1 MPSPAVFRRRRQVF
15 FGAASAMLLA
25 VIFAV
30 TTLVA
35 PLPAAAVTLLDA
47 PALTQLAAA
56 VTLPGYGESAIAA
69 EGYGTL
75 ATDGPQ
81 EQVPIASI
89 TKVITALVIL
99 EAKPLADAADPGPTI
114 TFTQTD
120 VQILQQTQAELG
132 SFEVVTDGMQLT
144 QKQALTVMLMVSA
157 NNYAVSLATWA
168 YGSFDA
174 YLHAANAWL
183 AAQGLTGTV
192 VDDASGIS
200 SGSRSTPAD
209 MLTIGSLVMAS
220 PSLAEIVG
228 TQTADIPEVG
238 AIRNGNQLLGT
249 EGVNG
254 IKTGTTLD
262 AGATLLYSA
271 ALQVGSQSVH
281 VIGVTLGAETH
292 AQLRDSVT
300 ALLAS
305 VRASFHEI
313 TVTTAGETFGSATT
327 AWGVS
332 ADIAAGQSITRV
344 VFGDTPITITPVVSR
359 VGSGG
364 AGTAIGT
371 LEITIGA
378 ESLTIPLN
386 LTAALDDPGPGW
398 RLTHAGE
405 LF

>member
-1 MPSPAVFRRRRQVF
+1 MTSPAVFRRRRQVV
-15 FGAASAMLLA
+15 FGTASAMLLA

-35 PLPAAAVTLLDA
+35 PLPVAAVTLLDA
-47 PALTQLAAA
+47 PALTQPAAA
-56 VTLPGYGESAIAA
+56 LTLPGYGESAIAA
-69 EGYGTL
+69 AGFGTL

-99 EAKPLADAADPGPTI
+99 DAKPLANAADPGPTI

-132 SFEVVTDGMQLT
+132 SFEVVTNGMQLT

-168 YGSFDA
+168 YGSFDS
-174 YLHAANAWL
+174 YLVAANTWL
-183 AAQGLTGTV
+183 ATRGLTGTV

-209 MLTIGSLVMAS
+209 MLAIGSLVMAS

-238 AIRNGNQLLGT
+238 AIHNSNQLLGT

-271 ALQVGSQSVH
+271 VLQVGSQSVR

-292 AQLRDSVT
+292 TQLRESVT
-300 ALLAS
+300 ALLVS
-305 VRASFHEI
+305 VRASFHEV
-313 TVTTAGETFGSATT
+313 TVTTDGQTFGSAVT
-327 AWGVS
+327 AWGAS
-332 ADIAAGQSITRV
+332 ADIASQESLTRV
-344 VFGDTPITITPVVSR
+344 VFGDTPIIVTPVVSR
-359 VGSGG
+359 VGSGEI
-364 AGTAIGT
+364 GTVVGT
-371 LEITIGA
+371 LEITVGT
-378 ESLTIPLN
+378 ESLSIPLD
-386 LTAALDDPGPGW
+386 LTVALDDPGAGW